1 VTHVYLAVAGIA
13 VVIALLYWLL
23 RDSDT
28 FTRKQLMTK
37 NEEEF
42 FRRLRKALPDHYIF
56 PQVAFRAIVRPTA
69 KYDTKAYTRQL
80 AKIGSKH
87 CDFLICDDD
96 LNVIAIVELD
106 DRTHVSEKD
115 AIRDRLT
122 ACAGYTTVR
131 YESKIRP
138 SIVEIQNDFAHLLA
152 PTV

>member
-1 VTHVYLAVAGIA
+1 MDGLYLLLMAIF
-13 VVIALLYWLL
+13 VVVALLYYFF
-23 RDSDT
+23 RDADT
-28 FTRKQLMTK
+28 FTRKPLMTK

-56 PQVAFRAIVRPTA
+56 PQVAFRAIVKPTA

-87 CDFLICDDD
+87 CDFLICDEE
-96 LNVIAIVELD
+96 LIVVAIVELD
-106 DRTHVSEKD
+106 DRTHISVKD
-115 AIRDRLT
+115 AVRDRLT

-138 SIVEIQNDFAHLLA
+138 SIAEIQDDFAHLLA
-152 PTV
+152 PTL